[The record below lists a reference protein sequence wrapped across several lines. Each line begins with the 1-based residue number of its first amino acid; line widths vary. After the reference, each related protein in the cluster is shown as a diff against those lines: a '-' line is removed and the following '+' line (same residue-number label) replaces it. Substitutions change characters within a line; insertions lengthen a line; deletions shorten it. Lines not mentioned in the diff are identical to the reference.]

1 LDTIHLYAGYAIPAL
16 FLAMA
21 LWGLTLKLLRREEE
35 PAAFRAL
42 LHWTENVLI
51 AQIVVGIVLLIMGRR
66 ILVPGQSL
74 AWLHYLYGSLFPLI
88 AIVGGRLAGLRR
100 ERQEFVGIAWGAF
113 FAFGL
118 TARALMLGLEHV
130 G

>member
-1 LDTIHLYAGYAIPAL
+1 MDTIHLYAGYAIPAL